1 MVDEDVAL
9 QSDND
14 EHEIEGENGA
24 ADEEVFNVSVVPAD
38 DDLVEL
44 EPVHLGARPREPA
57 EIVPERNEYGRQDH
71 IPLSPAQWDAV
82 QQASRD
88 NRDSQRMEAPLLP
101 LLEARPVLHVAD
113 NDDTVGTYSEGIN
126 FIL

>member
-44 EPVHLGARPREPA
+44 EPG
-57 EIVPERNEYGRQDH
+57 
-71 IPLSPAQWDAV
+71 SKAQRT
-82 QQASRD
+82 S
-88 NRDSQRMEAPLLP
+88 
-101 LLEARPVLHVAD
+101 
-113 NDDTVGTYSEGIN
+113 
-126 FIL
+126 